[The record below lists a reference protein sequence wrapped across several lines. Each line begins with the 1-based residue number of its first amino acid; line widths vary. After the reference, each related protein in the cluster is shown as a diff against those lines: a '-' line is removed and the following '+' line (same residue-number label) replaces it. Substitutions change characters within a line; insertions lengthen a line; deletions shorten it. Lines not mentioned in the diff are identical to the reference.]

1 MTILNVPDIHCNK
14 CIERITQALTEEKIV
29 FNANLQSKTVGVN
42 GPKETVEKAI
52 SILDDL
58 GFDASIIQE

>member
-29 FNANLQSKTVGVN
+29 FNANLQFKTVGVN

-52 SILDDL
+52 SILGDL

>member
-52 SILDDL
+52 SILGDL

>member
-1 MTILNVPDIHCNK
+1 MTILNVQDIHCNK

>member
-14 CIERITQALTEEKIV
+14 CIQRITEALTKEKIL
-29 FNANLQSKTVGVN
+29 FNAHLQSRTVAID
-42 GPKETVEKAI
+42 GPQDIVEKAI

-58 GFDASIIQE
+58 GFEVEIM

>member
-29 FNANLQSKTVGVN
+29 FNANLQFKTVGVN